1 MANFAIEYL
10 KDTEGN
16 PSAVVIP
23 IALWRRIFPESLI
36 SIESMAENIEDYCL
50 NLAMDEAVETA
61 LLDRESALKFLA
73 EESD

>member
-1 MANFAIEYL
+1 MTNFAIEYL

-16 PSAVVIP
+16 PSTVVIS

-50 NLAMDEAVETA
+50 NLAMDEAVETT
-61 LLDRESALKFLA
+61 LLDRESALKFLV

>member
-1 MANFAIEYL
+1 
-10 KDTEGN
+10 
-16 PSAVVIP
+16 
-23 IALWRRIFPESLI
+23 
-36 SIESMAENIEDYCL
+36 MAENIEDYCL